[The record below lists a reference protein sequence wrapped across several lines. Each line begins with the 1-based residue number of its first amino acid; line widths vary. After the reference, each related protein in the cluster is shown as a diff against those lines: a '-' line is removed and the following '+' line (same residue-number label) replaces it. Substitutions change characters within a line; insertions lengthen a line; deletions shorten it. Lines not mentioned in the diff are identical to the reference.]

1 MRRLAP
7 FDPTQIAGCKLWL
20 DGSDAGSITLSS
32 GSVTQ
37 WNDKSGNNNTMT
49 PYSSYSNV
57 TISSAYQNQL
67 NVLNFSGGGL
77 YKAPSSSAVYPLDLY
92 IVVALKDTTTA
103 VDVIGININTS
114 GTDFNSLTFSEYTSS
129 RWHNGSDFF
138 NRTPNTVSPIN
149 ETSTSFLLIN
159 WSIANANYIIRR
171 NGVQLSQTSSYTFTL
186 AAGSIFQIGHRL
198 STGYSPTPDHPFR
211 GYIAEIVAFNSQLAS
226 SQQQQIEGYLAQKW
240 GLKSNLPGGH
250 LGLTSVIYPTLRTLT
265 LIPRAYPSTFS
276 ATGIAGSTLWLD
288 ASDPAGNGTTPSNG
302 ASLSSWTDKS
312 GNGLTVS
319 AASSQPTY
327 TTNAANGL
335 GTVAFNGSQGLTA
348 GSVTGE
354 KLVGNTGGCA
364 IFVVMRV
371 DNSPGRSTP
380 FSWDD
385 GTYTDRLLLHYTENS
400 LILVDKGSLVYFPNN
415 RTVATISLST
425 SLYYIFSYSQN
436 GANTSLNANG
446 TTIATLTNFANNNI
460 ASSSRLFNV
469 GSYVN
474 GSDWNM
480 RGNTAEILFYNTNI
494 PSNFQQ
500 VEGYLAWKW
509 GLQSSLPASHPYKSA
524 SPNQTNPLNLT
535 RPAQL
540 LNQYPTPKTT
550 GGSRIVNSL
559 ISLSSTTDTFSFVT
573 PNGADQ
579 SYTVPANVYAVV
591 AYIWGAGGGGSVGG
605 TVGGAGAFAQVI
617 LPVTPG
623 QTYTIIVG
631 QGGTQ
636 TASGTYGGG
645 GLGYVGN
652 AWAGGGRSAVRYG
665 SADIVTLGAGGG
677 TGQDSGSTGGIA
689 NWSPLINGG
698 AGYASTAAQN
708 VSVVS
713 GKGGT
718 QTAGGAG
725 GSAAGGLSSAY
736 NGGAGGLNYGGV
748 GGVSPAPTGGG
759 GSGYYGGG
767 GGGGGPYYCTGGG
780 GGSSLINNV
789 IPITGGNSPNSQD
802 QAPGTSSSF
811 YTGNIATGG
820 TTGAG
825 GNGLVVLTYA
835 SCSSIILGVSLS
847 IVTTTAT
854 MSWNVSQYV
863 TTYYWALYYNTTNSL
878 TGAVLNNYGSTAST
892 TATATVSTS
901 GYYFFGISGLSSSGG
916 VSQVAYSNIS
926 QK

>member
-1 MRRLAP
+1 MSVPRMRRLPP
-7 FDPTQIAGCKLWL
+7 FSPTQVAGCKLWL

-114 GTDFNSLTFSEYTSS
+114 GPDFNSLTFSEYTTS
-129 RWHNGSDFF
+129 RWHNGSDYF
-138 NRTPNTVSPIN
+138 NRTPNTVSPTN

-240 GLKSNLPGGH
+240 GLQAGLPGGH

-302 ASLSSWTDKS
+302 SSLASWVDKS

-327 TTNAANGL
+327 TTNALNGL
-335 GTVAFNGSQGLTA
+335 GTVAFNGSQGLNA
-348 GSVTGE
+348 GSVTGG
-354 KLVGNTGGCA
+354 KLLANNGSSATFCVFSVSNNTE
-364 IFVVMRV
+364 
-371 DNSPGRSTP
+371 NSCP

-385 GTYTDRLLLHYTENS
+385 SGYTYRFMITWAGGEGTPGLEFDLGNWPNRTQIATTGASSINFTNNTYYLVSFWQSGATAVLNVNGKTYTSIYTDFSGNWS
-400 LILVDKGSLVYFPNN
+400 
-415 RTVATISLST
+415 ST
-425 SLYYIFSYSQN
+425 
-436 GANTSLNANG
+436 
-446 TTIATLTNFANNNI
+446 
-460 ASSSRLFNV
+460 ASRIFNV
-469 GSYVN
+469 GTYINSGGY
-474 GSDWNM
+474 NM
-480 RGNTAEILFYNTNI
+480 KGNTAEILFYNTNI

-550 GGSRIVNSL
+550 GGSRIS
-559 ISLSSTTDTFSFVT
+559 
-573 PNGADQ
+573 
-579 SYTVPANVYAVV
+579 
-591 AYIWGAGGGGSVGG
+591 
-605 TVGGAGAFAQVI
+605 
-617 LPVTPG
+617 
-623 QTYTIIVG
+623 
-631 QGGTQ
+631 
-636 TASGTYGGG
+636 
-645 GLGYVGN
+645 
-652 AWAGGGRSAVRYG
+652 
-665 SADIVTLGAGGG
+665 
-677 TGQDSGSTGGIA
+677 
-689 NWSPLINGG
+689 
-698 AGYASTAAQN
+698 
-708 VSVVS
+708 
-713 GKGGT
+713 
-718 QTAGGAG
+718 
-725 GSAAGGLSSAY
+725 
-736 NGGAGGLNYGGV
+736 
-748 GGVSPAPTGGG
+748 
-759 GSGYYGGG
+759 
-767 GGGGGPYYCTGGG
+767 
-780 GGSSLINNV
+780 
-789 IPITGGNSPNSQD
+789 
-802 QAPGTSSSF
+802 
-811 YTGNIATGG
+811 
-820 TTGAG
+820 
-825 GNGLVVLTYA
+825 
-835 SCSSIILGVSLS
+835 
-847 IVTTTAT
+847 
-854 MSWNVSQYV
+854 
-863 TTYYWALYYNTTNSL
+863 
-878 TGAVLNNYGSTAST
+878 
-892 TATATVSTS
+892 
-901 GYYFFGISGLSSSGG
+901 
-916 VSQVAYSNIS
+916 
-926 QK
+926 